1 MTYIMGFENDPMGF
15 KCCLMGFKSD
25 LMEYI
30 YIYMIL
36 YDDSMED

>member
-1 MTYIMGFENDPMGF
+1 MGFENDPMGF

-30 YIYMIL
+30 YMIL

>member
-1 MTYIMGFENDPMGF
+1 MGFENDPMGF

-30 YIYMIL
+30 YIYDIIWRFNGRLMW
-36 YDDSMED
+36 Y